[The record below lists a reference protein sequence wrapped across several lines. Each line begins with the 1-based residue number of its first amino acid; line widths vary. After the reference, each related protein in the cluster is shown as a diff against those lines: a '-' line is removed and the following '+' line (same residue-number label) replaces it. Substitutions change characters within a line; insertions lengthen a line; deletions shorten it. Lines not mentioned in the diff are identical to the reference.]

1 MKDFIPAIFFWG
13 GGGERWH
20 DNECVPITFDQD
32 CSVRELLLS
41 FCAMMMYLHFFRSD
55 TVHKRAVDAVCAT
68 YKTLYDAIVND
79 SNKYP
84 DVKTLVPRTPDQV
97 TSLLT

>member
-1 MKDFIPAIFFWG
+1 MLGNFYPLFALINDVSAFF
-13 GGGERWH
+13 
-20 DNECVPITFDQD
+20 C
-32 CSVRELLLS
+32 
-41 FCAMMMYLHFFRSD
+41 SD

>member
-1 MKDFIPAIFFWG
+1 
-13 GGGERWH
+13 
-20 DNECVPITFDQD
+20 
-32 CSVRELLLS
+32 
-41 FCAMMMYLHFFRSD
+41 MYLHFFRSD

>member
-1 MKDFIPAIFFWG
+1 
-13 GGGERWH
+13 
-20 DNECVPITFDQD
+20 
-32 CSVRELLLS
+32 
-41 FCAMMMYLHFFRSD
+41 MMMYLHFFRSD

>member
-1 MKDFIPAIFFWG
+1 MVFQRCIANSRQKFAFC
-13 GGGERWH
+13 RV
-20 DNECVPITFDQD
+20 NVC
-32 CSVRELLLS
+32 LLP
-41 FCAMMMYLHFFRSD
+41 CRD
-55 TVHKRAVDAVCAT
+55 TVHKRAVDVVCAT
-68 YKTLYDAIVND
+68 YKTLYDAIVNE